1 MEPKKST
8 GRLWP
13 PALILTLMGA
23 FGIAVYLFSALS

>member
-1 MEPKKST
+1 MEPQKST

-13 PALILTLMGA
+13 PALILSLMGA